1 VNFGS
6 TLGGCELGGCES
18 RLGPGACAF
27 KKEGPEGAVDL
38 NLSLKGHVLSN

>member
-1 VNFGS
+1 MS
-6 TLGGCELGGCES
+6 LGAGES

-27 KKEGPEGAVDL
+27 KKEHGGRESRLGPEGAVHL

>member
-1 VNFGS
+1 MNFGS

-27 KKEGPEGAVDL
+27 KKEGPEGAVDI
-38 NLSLKGHVLSN
+38 NLGLKGYVLSN